1 MVKKIDQAVIMVGGM
16 GTRLRPLTETCP
28 KPVLPVL
35 DKPCLMYLIE
45 SIARAGVKEIIL
57 ACGYRSQQLKDAI
70 GDGSHLGID
79 ISYSY
84 EDEPLGTAGAI
95 KKVVDRL
102 GDTFIA
108 ANGDVFADIDVT
120 EEISEHFRSG
130 ALATLSLTPV
140 ENPWEFGVAGINDDG
155 RITEFR
161 EKPKPED
168 AFSNLINAGVYVLE
182 KKIFDLVPEN
192 AKYDLSKELIPLLVK
207 EGEIVQGYK
216 LNGVWLDVGRPND
229 LIAANLTAAERYFSD
244 EDWSEH
250 NVCNTTVSGAFY
262 LGKGSMISDSSSESS
277 VVLKDCKVSGSR
289 ITDSLIMPGCIVE
302 GAEIKGSILGNGCII
317 PKGSMI
323 ENSVLGN
330 GTTVVAGTR
339 IVDNEVAK

>member
-70 GDGSHLGID
+70 GDGSRLGID

-108 ANGDVFADIDVT
+108 ANGDVFADIDVA
-120 EEISEHFRSG
+120 EEVKEHFESD
-130 ALATLSLTPV
+130 ALVTLSLTPV
-140 ENPWEFGVAGINDDG
+140 ENPWEFGVAGIDAEG
-155 RITEFR
+155 KITEFK

-192 AKYDLSKELIPLLVK
+192 TNYDLSKELIPILMDR
-207 EGEIVQGYK
+207 GERVQGYK

-229 LIAANLTAAERYFSD
+229 LIAANLNAAERYFSD

-250 NVCNTTVSGAFY
+250 NVHNTTISGAFY

-330 GTTVVAGTR
+330 GTIVVAGTR
-339 IVDNEVAK
+339 IVDNEVAE

>member
-1 MVKKIDQAVIMVGGM
+1 MVKKVDQAVIMVGGM

-45 SIARAGVKEIIL
+45 SIAKAGVKEIIL

-70 GDGSHLGID
+70 GDGSAFGIN

-95 KKVVDRL
+95 KKVSDRL

-120 EEISEHFRSG
+120 EVIREHFESG
-130 ALATLSLTPV
+130 AVVTLSLTSV
-140 ENPWEFGVAGINDDG
+140 DNPWEFGVAGIDEDG

-182 KKIFDLVPEN
+182 KKIFDFVPEN
-192 AKYDLSKELIPLLVK
+192 SKYDLSKELLPDLMDR
-207 EGEIVQGYK
+207 GEKIQGYK
-216 LNGVWLDVGRPND
+216 LKGVWHDVGRPHD
-229 LIAANLTAAERYFSD
+229 LIAANLAAAKNRFSN
-244 EDWSEH
+244 EDWSKH
-250 NVCNTTVSGAFY
+250 DVHDTVISGTFY
-262 LGKGSMISDSSSESS
+262 LGKGSTISDSSSESS
-277 VVLKDCKVSGSR
+277 IVLRDCKVSGSKL
-289 ITDSLIMPGCIVE
+289 TGSLVMPNCTVV
-302 GAEIKGSILGNGCII
+302 GAEIKDSILGNGCII
-317 PKGSMI
+317 SEGSVI
-323 ENSVLGN
+323 EGSVLGN
-330 GTTVVAGTR
+330 GTHVVAGTK
-339 IVDNEVAK
+339 IINNEVRE